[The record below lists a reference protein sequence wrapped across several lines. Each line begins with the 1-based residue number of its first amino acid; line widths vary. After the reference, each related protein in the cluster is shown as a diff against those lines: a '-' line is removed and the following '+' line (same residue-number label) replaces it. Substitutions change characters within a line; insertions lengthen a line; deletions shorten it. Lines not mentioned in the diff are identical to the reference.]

1 MANRTIGVT
10 YPKQNVKEPT
20 VQKSTPKPIPSK
32 EKENK

>member
-10 YPKQNVKEPT
+10 YPKQNEKEPT
-20 VQKSTPKPIPSK
+20 VQKPTPKPIQNK